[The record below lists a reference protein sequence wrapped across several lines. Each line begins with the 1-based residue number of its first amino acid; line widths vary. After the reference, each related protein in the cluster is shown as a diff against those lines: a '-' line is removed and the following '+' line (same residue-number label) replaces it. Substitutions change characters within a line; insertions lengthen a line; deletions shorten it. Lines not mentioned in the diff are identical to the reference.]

1 MQLIKLGDELYD
13 LKDIKRISK
22 KNYWDGPH
30 IVVLL
35 NNGRYIHYKESDVRI
50 SGDKDLIISV

>member
-35 NNGRYIHYKESDVRI
+35 
-50 SGDKDLIISV
+50 